1 MIEILFY
8 VKEKTSIFE
17 AKNKPWRHDCRA
29 AMTPKSHNTMKHVFI
44 FLLIFLT
51 SVSAAAVRD
60 EFSVNYLGVESGL
73 SNNHVVG
80 ITQDK
85 QGFIWIATDEG
96 LNRFDGHNFKTYF
109 KDEIAKSS
117 SVTGNELNG
126 IIDDP
131 RRPIVW
137 IATQR
142 AGLDGYDYEKGE
154 FLSYRHSHDDPA
166 SLATDDVT
174 AVTPASDGGIWVA
187 TYSSGIDH
195 FNPDTGKFEHYDSKT
210 VKGLPDVSVW
220 SIFDGCG
227 EENSASFRG

>member
-131 RRPIVW
+131 R
-137 IATQR
+137 T
-142 AGLDGYDYEKGE
+142 
-154 FLSYRHSHDDPA
+154 
-166 SLATDDVT
+166 
-174 AVTPASDGGIWVA
+174 
-187 TYSSGIDH
+187 
-195 FNPDTGKFEHYDSKT
+195 
-210 VKGLPDVSVW
+210 LPD
-220 SIFDGCG
+220 
-227 EENSASFRG
+227 ASRIRGDMIMKRGSSFLIGILMMIRHLLPLMMSLP